1 MRQSLPQSLL
11 GDIAAAFMLL
21 SRIPVFYQFD
31 DKSPPNFTLA
41 QWAFPVVGLVLG
53 AGGGSV
59 LAAASLVLPPLA
71 CGALCVG
78 VMAVTSGAMHEDG
91 LGDMADGFGGGHT
104 PADKI
109 KIMHDSHIGAYGVL
123 CLCITTITRIALF
136 AAIIEAGLA
145 FGTIIGLVAIIAGGA
160 RAQIPLILRFY
171 PIAKG
176 AKLAMLTGKPAALT
190 IMLGWLIWLVPLGLI
205 LPPVYAIMAGLLSAL
220 VSLFI
225 ARLAVRQI
233 GGLNG
238 DVMGA
243 MIIMAE
249 IVITATIY
257 ASPISS
263 ILLGTL

>member
-1 MRQSLPQSLL
+1 
-11 GDIAAAFMLL
+11 
-21 SRIPVFYQFD
+21 
-31 DKSPPNFTLA
+31 
-41 QWAFPVVGLVLG
+41 
-53 AGGGSV
+53 
-59 LAAASLVLPPLA
+59 
-71 CGALCVG
+71 
-78 VMAVTSGAMHEDG
+78 
-91 LGDMADGFGGGHT
+91 
-104 PADKI
+104 
-109 KIMHDSHIGAYGVL
+109 
-123 CLCITTITRIALF
+123 
-136 AAIIEAGLA
+136 
-145 FGTIIGLVAIIAGGA
+145 
-160 RAQIPLILRFY
+160 
-171 PIAKG
+171 
-176 AKLAMLTGKPAALT
+176 
-190 IMLGWLIWLVPLGLI
+190 MLGWLIWLVPLGLI